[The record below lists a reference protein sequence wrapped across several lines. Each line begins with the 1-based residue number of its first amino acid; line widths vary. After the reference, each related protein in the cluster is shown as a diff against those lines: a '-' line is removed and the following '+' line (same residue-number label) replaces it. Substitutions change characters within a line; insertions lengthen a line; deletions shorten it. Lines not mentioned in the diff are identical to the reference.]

1 MKFYGP
7 VGFIEVVEKRPGV
20 KVTTPVEYNY
30 AGDILRRSLKYQS
43 GESVNDTISPEN
55 QISIL
60 SDPYARKHAA
70 SMRYV
75 KWMGTAWKITDISV
89 QYPRLI
95 LTLGGPYNGETVRSV
110 DSGTEGSTGNG

>member
-7 VGFIEVVEKRPGV
+7 VGFVDVVEKRPGV
-20 KVTTPVEYNY
+20 KVMVPIEYKY
-30 AGDILRRSLKYQS
+30 SGDVLKRTIRYQN
-43 GESVNDTISPEN
+43 GESVNDTISPQH

-60 SDPYARKHAA
+60 ADPYARSHVG

-89 QYPRLI
+89 QDPRLI
-95 LTLGGPYNGETVRSV
+95 LTLGGAYNGATVGPS
-110 DSGTEGSTGNG
+110 DTGA